1 MRKFVISS
9 LITFLLIF
17 LCVSGV
23 SYYFYHQITNGYI
36 DKKIENTVYI
46 SNLSTKDA
54 LESQIDYNIN
64 LLDVFFTENK
74 ENSLSELNENVKSVN
89 LLDCDNIEFGK
100 ISNTELVLA
109 NKTYK
114 VSDGFALSNF
124 IYERIS
130 IIDFSKAFANNSDG
144 IYVVFILDD
153 NTVALVKGD
162 EFFSLVLR
170 TEREYEPDTFII
182 NSNGYIYYKTCEDKG
197 NYFYN
202 DYLTSL
208 STNQEK
214 ETLINSINSGEAG
227 VSSSYSV
234 NKNRCYLTYD
244 ELKVAG
250 QDEKI
255 YFISIFY
262 KEKMESFSNDLT
274 TPLALMFIMLSLIL
288 IVGFVVIY
296 IVCLK
301 KNDDIESSKLSL
313 YYCKPFIFRV
323 NKNGEIVYKNDSL
336 KRLDIDWEKYQSIY
350 DFSLSTNSVMDDI
363 NRNKRFTISFV
374 DREDKRIIFDIVSLK
389 VGLSNYLIGDDITE
403 KNNTLTKALMKI
415 NYDEETNLLTKEVLW
430 QDLNKHL
437 NVLRES
443 LQKGI
448 EIESSLVVFSFDFYE
463 KYLNIFGSKLVSEIV
478 LSFVRI
484 IEGTLNEEMMLYRLE
499 KDIFAIVFKKLET
512 YNDSIVWINNLRTLL
527 KKPVEVDNNTLSFK
541 THFGVFNIELKEY
554 DNLTSEMILEN
565 ASIAHQRA
573 KGLNVNDYMV
583 YNIGLGKLIKREQIM
598 EEDLKLA
605 IDNNELVVY
614 VQPQCD
620 TQTRKIVGFEALTR
634 WNNPKYIN
642 DSPQH
647 FIELAEKNNMII
659 AIGKIIIKQALE
671 IAKKLEDLDIT
682 ISINVSPAQLIQDGF
697 VNQLLE
703 MTENA
708 KVNPNKIA
716 LEITETFL
724 VENLKVMSDKLKV
737 LKNHGYIIHLDD
749 FGTGYSSML
758 YLKDL
763 PIDAIKIDKEFIKY
777 INTDK
782 SSKVIVS
789 KIISLATS
797 LNMDII
803 AEGVEDEKQYQ
814 FLSKNGCKVIQ
825 GWLISKAVPYK
836 EALELL
842 KEYNGVEKKK

>member
-1 MRKFVISS
+1 MRKFIISS

-17 LCVSGV
+17 FCVTGV
-23 SYYFYHQITNGYI
+23 SYYFYHQVANGYI

-54 LESQIDYNIN
+54 LESQIDYNIK
-64 LLDVFFTENK
+64 LLDTFFLEHEN
-74 ENSLSELNENVKSVN
+74 ESLSELNENVKN
-89 LLDCDNIEFGK
+89 IKLLNCDDIEFGK
-100 ISNTELVLA
+100 LTNTELVLE

-114 VSDGFALSNF
+114 VNDGFALSNF
-124 IYERIS
+124 IYDKIS
-130 IIDFSKAFANNSDG
+130 IIDFSKAFASNSDG
-144 IYVVFILDD
+144 VYVVFILDK
-153 NTVALVKGD
+153 NMVGIVKGAT
-162 EFFSLVLR
+162 FFSLVLNNS
-170 TEREYEPDTFII
+170 REYEPDSYII
-182 NSNGYIYYKTCEDKG
+182 NSNGYIYYQTGENKG

-202 DYLTSL
+202 DCLTSL

-227 VSSSYSV
+227 VTNSYSV
-234 NKNRCYLTYD
+234 NKKRCYLTYD
-244 ELKVAG
+244 ELKVSG
-250 QDEKI
+250 QEEKI
-255 YFISIFY
+255 YFISVFY
-262 KEKMESFSNDLT
+262 KEKMENFSKALT
-274 TPLALMFIMLSLIL
+274 TPLALMFIILTLIL
-288 IVGFVVIY
+288 IIGFVIIY
-296 IVCLK
+296 IICLK

-313 YYCKPFIFRV
+313 YYCKPFVFRV
-323 NKNGEIVYKNDSL
+323 NKLGKIVYKNESW
-336 KRLDIDWEKYQSIY
+336 KHLDIDWEKYQSIY
-350 DFSLSTNSVMDDI
+350 DFSLETSNVMEDI
-363 NRNKRFTISFV
+363 SKGKRFTLSFN
-374 DREDKRIIFDIVSLK
+374 DKEERNLIFDIVPFK
-389 VGLSNYLIGDDITE
+389 IGLSNYLVGDDITE
-403 KNNTLTKALMKI
+403 RYGLFSNALEKMKYDNETK
-415 NYDEETNLLTKEVLW
+415 LLTKEALY
-430 QDLNKHL
+430 QDLDNQLTFL
-437 NVLRES
+437 NES

-448 EIESSLVVFSFDFYE
+448 EVESSLVIFSLDSYQ
-463 KYLNIFGSKLVSEIV
+463 KYLDIFGNKLVCEIV
-478 LSFVRI
+478 ISFIDI
-484 IEGTLNEEMMLYRLE
+484 IKSTINSDMVLYRLE
-499 KDIFAIVFKKLET
+499 NDTFAILFKKLET
-512 YNDSIVWINNLRTLL
+512 YNDAIVWINNFRALL

-554 DNLTSEMILEN
+554 DNLTTTLIYEN

-573 KGLNVNDYMV
+573 KGLNVNDYMI
-583 YNIGLGKLIKREQIM
+583 YNIGLGKLIRREQVM
-598 EEDLKLA
+598 EEDLRHA
-605 IDNNELVVY
+605 IENDELVVY
-614 VQPQCD
+614 VQPQCN

-659 AIGKIIIKQALE
+659 AIGKIIIRKALE
-671 IAKKLEDLDIT
+671 IAKKLEGLDIT

-697 VNQLLE
+697 VSQLLE
-703 MTENA
+703 MTDNA
-708 KVNPNKIA
+708 KVNPNRIA

-737 LKNHGYIIHLDD
+737 LKKYGYIIHLDD

-797 LNMDII
+797 LNMEII

-814 FLSKNGCKVIQ
+814 FLSKNGCQVIQ
-825 GWLISKAVPYK
+825 GWLISKAIPYK
-836 EALELL
+836 EALKLL
-842 KEYNGVEKKK
+842 KEYNGIEKKE